1 MAFSL
6 RSHDPFV
13 TCSIGSGEIAGEKL
27 AEHADRHLFDSA
39 RRQLGELERAVG
51 GPYQAG
57 DLDPQRFE
65 QFLDFAVLA
74 FALSHRQPTV
84 AALTAVERGLD
95 RTIADAI
102 DREAF
107 GKPGKR
113 RFIRLA
119 MSPDPVGAS
128 DRVGRVFKIAREFA
142 VVSQEQKSFGAD

>member
-13 TCSIGSGEIAGEKL
+13 THTIGSGEIAGEKL

-39 RRQLGELERAVG
+39 RRQHAELERAIA

-65 QFLDFAVLA
+65 HFLDFAVLA
-74 FALSHRQPTV
+74 FAQSHREPTV
-84 AALTAVERGLD
+84 AALAAVERGLD

-113 RFIRLA
+113 RFIRFT
-119 MSPDPVGAS
+119 V
-128 DRVGRVFKIAREFA
+128 R
-142 VVSQEQKSFGAD
+142 

>member
-27 AEHADRHLFDSA
+27 AERADRHLFDGA
-39 RRQLGELERAVG
+39 LRQLAELERAIAS
-51 GPYQAG
+51 PYQAG

-74 FALSHRQPTV
+74 FAQSHREPTV
-84 AALTAVERGLD
+84 AALAAVERGLD
-95 RTIADAI
+95 WTIADAI
-102 DREAF
+102 DRDAL

-113 RFIRLA
+113 RFIRFT
-119 MSPDPVGAS
+119 MSPNPVGA
-128 DRVGRVFKIAREFA
+128 G
-142 VVSQEQKSFGAD
+142 

>member
-27 AEHADRHLFDSA
+27 AEQAERQLFDSA
-39 RRQLGELERAVG
+39 PRALGEVERAIA

-74 FALSHRQPTV
+74 FAQGHRQPTV
-84 AALTAVERGLD
+84 AALAAVERGLD
-95 RTIADAI
+95 RAIADAI

-113 RFIRLA
+113 RFIRFT
-119 MSPDPVGAS
+119 V
-128 DRVGRVFKIAREFA
+128 R
-142 VVSQEQKSFGAD
+142 